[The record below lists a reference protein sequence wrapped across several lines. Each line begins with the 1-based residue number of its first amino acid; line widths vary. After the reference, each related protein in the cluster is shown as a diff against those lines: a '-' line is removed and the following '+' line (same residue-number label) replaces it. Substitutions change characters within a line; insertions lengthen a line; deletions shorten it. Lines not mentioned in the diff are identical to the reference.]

1 VKLPR
6 YDFEDGDF
14 WGNEIL
20 TDLEFHASAWIYWN
34 TILDEKGGPWLVSP
48 VPVVIADRKTKPRS
62 RMGFISSFEQ
72 HNNSRRIGSFQQDGV

>member
-1 VKLPR
+1 MTVR

-34 TILDEKGGPWLVSP
+34 MILDEKGGPWLVSP
-48 VPVVIADRKTKPRS
+48 VHHDPEADV
-62 RMGFISSFEQ
+62 
-72 HNNSRRIGSFQQDGV
+72 RIDEDGGPDHDGQGHDREEDQDQAKAFG